1 AMMPLVIVALM
12 IAALSA
18 EVCTTSSFKSTYHSE
33 DQAILKAMRDLNHA
47 SIQPSVKNSGN
58 LPADNVFSNDVKFPR
73 TAWWIPKVVLP
84 QTIKKRQDVS
94 SYNLNSF
101 GLRYGK

>member
-1 AMMPLVIVALM
+1 MPRLIVALM
-12 IAALSA
+12 IAALST
-18 EVCTTSSFKSTYHSE
+18 EIYTTSSLKSSYHSK
-33 DQAILKAMRDLNHA
+33 DQVILKALRDLSRA
-47 SIQPSVKNSGN
+47 SIPASAKNSRN
-58 LPADNVFSNDVKFPR
+58 LPADKVHSADGKFPR
-73 TAWWIPKVVLP
+73 SEWWMSKLVLP

>member
-1 AMMPLVIVALM
+1 MPRLIVALM
-12 IAALSA
+12 IAALST
-18 EVCTTSSFKSTYHSE
+18 EIYNTSMISSYHSK
-33 DQAILKAMRDLNHA
+33 DQVILKALRDLSHA
-47 SIQPSVKNSGN
+47 SILASAKNSGN
-58 LPADNVFSNDVKFPR
+58 LPADKVHSADGKFPR
-73 TAWWIPKVVLP
+73 SEWLISKLVLP